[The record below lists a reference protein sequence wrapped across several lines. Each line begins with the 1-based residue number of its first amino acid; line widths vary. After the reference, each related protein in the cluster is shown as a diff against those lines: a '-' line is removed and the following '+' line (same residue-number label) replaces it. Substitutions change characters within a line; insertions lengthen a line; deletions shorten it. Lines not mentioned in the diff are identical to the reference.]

1 MSPLGI
7 LRRQDWFGLLLVVVV
22 AILAIGAIKP
32 AFLSSYNIQVLLAT
46 AATGTMVALSQ
57 AVIIAIGQMN
67 LSIGAVGGLA
77 AIAFAGSM
85 EVWGLP
91 WPLAAGLGLTIGLGA
106 GLLNGWLVARSGIS
120 AFIITLATLYI
131 FNGIT
136 LGITE
141 AQPFYG
147 VAEPVKWFGDAT
159 LVGPL
164 PLLALPTLAVAV
176 AMGVLLARLR
186 IGRHILAAGGNPHAA
201 ELGGVD
207 VGGAI
212 IWAHALSGLIAAI
225 AGMMVVA
232 RLQIGQPTIGG
243 DWLITS
249 FAAPVIGGALLQGGH
264 VSVTGTVLG
273 VVVIAIITQ
282 GLVLFGVDPFAVQI
296 ALGLLILWAVG
307 IDRFRSWRQARSL
320 EARA

>member
-1 MSPLGI
+1 MSI
-7 LRRQDWFGLLLVVVV
+7 HKQDWFGLLLVVIVGSA
-22 AILAIGAIKP
+22 AISAVKP
-32 AFLSSYNIQVLLAT
+32 AFLSGYNIQVLLAT
-46 AATGTMVALSQ
+46 VAIGTMVALSQ
-57 AVIIAIGQMN
+57 AIIIAIGQMN
-67 LSIGAVGGLA
+67 LSIGAIGGLA

-91 WPLAAGLGLTIGLGA
+91 WPLAAGLGLAIGLGS
-106 GLLNGWLVARSGIS
+106 GLLNGWLVARTGIS
-120 AFIITLATLYI
+120 AFVITLATLYI
-131 FNGIT
+131 FTGLT
-136 LGITE
+136 MGITE

-147 VAEPVKWFGDAT
+147 VAGPVKWFGDAT
-159 LVGPL
+159 LIGPL
-164 PLLALPTLAVAV
+164 PMLALPTIAAAV
-176 AMGVLLARLR
+176 AMGYLLTRLR

-207 VGGAI
+207 VNGAVV
-212 IWAHALSGLIAAI
+212 WAHAISGVLAAL

-264 VSVTGTVLG
+264 ISVTGTVLG

-282 GLVLFGVDPFAVQI
+282 ALVLFGVDPFAVQI
-296 ALGLLILWAVG
+296 ALGFLILWAVG
-307 IDRFRSWRQARSL
+307 IDRVRAWRQTRVTG
-320 EARA
+320 ARA